1 MCANAHM
8 DTCAHS
14 NQTRKRQNS
23 KLTSNPI
30 SKTKVSSISTLQM
43 SAPIEYKIDTPH
55 GELKVQVETEEDKF
69 IILLPHLEL
78 ANLLERSN
86 KPNLR
91 SLRIEIFAEV
101 TSPSNETTTTLL
113 PIPEEIMDL
122 TASQLRNL
130 NEEQLRT
137 QQ

>member
-1 MCANAHM
+1 M
-8 DTCAHS
+8 
-14 NQTRKRQNS
+14 
-23 KLTSNPI
+23 
-30 SKTKVSSISTLQM
+30 ST
-43 SAPIEYKIDTPH
+43 PIEYKIDTPH
-55 GELKVQVETEEDKF
+55 REIKVQVKIEENKF
-69 IILLPHLEL
+69 IIFLQHLEL

-91 SLRIEIFAEV
+91 SLQIEIFADV

>member
-1 MCANAHM
+1 
-8 DTCAHS
+8 
-14 NQTRKRQNS
+14 
-23 KLTSNPI
+23 
-30 SKTKVSSISTLQM
+30 M

-91 SLRIEIFAEV
+91 SLQIEIFAEV